1 MIRVAIAEDHA
12 EMRVVLKLF
21 LGLSPEMELVCEA
34 VNGQEALDCA
44 QHLQPDILVMDIQM
58 PIMDGLAATR
68 QIAELRLGTQVI
80 LISLQRGGYI
90 ISQAK
95 DAGARG
101 YLPKDDLARSLLEAI
116 QTVYRGETFFV
127 E

>member
-21 LGLSPEMELVCEA
+21 LGLSSEMELVCEA

-44 QHLQPDILVMDIQM
+44 QQLEPDVLVMDIQM
-58 PIMDGLAATR
+58 PVLDGLVATMR
-68 QIAELRLGTQVI
+68 IAELRLRTQVI
-80 LISLQRGGYI
+80 LISLQRGRYI
-90 ISQAK
+90 ISRAK

-116 QTVYRGETFFV
+116 QAVYRGETFFV

>member
-21 LGLSPEMELVCEA
+21 LGLSPAMELVCEA

-58 PIMDGLAATR
+58 PLLDGLAATR
-68 QIAELRLGTQVI
+68 QIAELGLGTQVI
-80 LISLQRGGYI
+80 LMSLQRGGYI
-90 ISQAK
+90 IRQAEES
-95 DAGARG
+95 GAKG
-101 YLPKDDLARSLLEAI
+101 YLPKDRLGGSLLEAI

>member
-21 LGLSPEMELVCEA
+21 LGLSSEMELVCEA

-44 QHLQPDILVMDIQM
+44 QQLQPDILVMDIQM
-58 PIMDGLAATR
+58 PILDGLMATR
-68 QIAELRLGTQVI
+68 QIAEWRLGTQVI
-80 LISLQRGGYI
+80 LISLQRGLYI
-90 ISQAK
+90 ITRAK

-116 QTVYRGETFFV
+116 EAVYRGETFFV